1 MAKSYGVTLGPDP
14 QAQQEYLTPT
24 ERAMKQQIDQLSAF
38 AQNQQLSS
46 QQAQE
51 QQQQQ
56 AWNNRVA
63 EVQTGLQTF
72 TSETNEDGSPAHP
85 HVEALAPVIAGLI
98 REKQVSDQ
106 DMYGR
111 PIHPYHQ
118 ITAAYNM
125 AMGLAQKVN
134 GAAPTQ
140 SGQVAR
146 ARAAQS
152 VGVVTKLPPGKGGP
166 SGKSIEEDIENLYDN
181 LARRVS

>member
-1 MAKSYGVTLGPDP
+1 M
-14 QAQQEYLTPT
+14 QQE
-24 ERAMKQQIDQLSAF
+24 
-38 AQNQQLSS
+38 
-46 QQAQE
+46 
-51 QQQQQ
+51 Q

-72 TSETNEDGSPAHP
+72 TNETREDGTPAHP

-98 REKQVSDQ
+98 REKQVSDT

-134 GAAPTQ
+134 GTSPQ
-140 SGQVAR
+140 SQPGQVAR
-146 ARAAQS
+146 AKLAQS
-152 VGVVTKLPPGKGGP
+152 VGVVTKLPPGKAGP
-166 SGKSIEEDIENLYDN
+166 SGKSIDEDIGNLYDN